1 MGKGRRLRAE
11 RAREKA
17 EKERLIEKGILKPK
31 ELPAAEDPPDKKK
44 VMFVLR
50 YGKRPVP
57 VIDARDRLKG
67 GDDDVKIDQ

>member
-1 MGKGRRLRAE
+1 MGKGKRLRAE

-17 EKERLIEKGILKPK
+17 EKEMLIEKGILKPK
-31 ELPAAEDPPDKKK
+31 ELPAAIDPPDKKK

-57 VIDARDRLKG
+57 VIDVRDRLKG
-67 GDDDVKIDQ
+67 GDDEKSY